1 MLIVVDSSGVSEGS
15 PTEASAGAHVM
26 AHSASTTV
34 DGEKG
39 ESGDDG
45 AEVGTIRGD
54 AKKQWDKRAKEQKE
68 TSSERDDK
76 LYD

>member
-39 ESGDDG
+39 ESGDGESGDDG
-45 AEVGTIRGD
+45 AEVGTIRGE
-54 AKKQWDKRAKEQKE
+54 A
-68 TSSERDDK
+68 
-76 LYD
+76 